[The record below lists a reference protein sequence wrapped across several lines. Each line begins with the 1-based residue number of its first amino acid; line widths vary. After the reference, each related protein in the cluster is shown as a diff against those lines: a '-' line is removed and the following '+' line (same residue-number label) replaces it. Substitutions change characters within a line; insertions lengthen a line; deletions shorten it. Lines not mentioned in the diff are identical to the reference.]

1 MLRTALIALALVAAL
16 FASGRLVFER
26 GVASG
31 RAEFKAELAAV
42 QAAAR
47 AALDLAETQRLALQA
62 ERDRLAR
69 DLEEAALADPVLVP
83 QCLGP
88 DRVRRLN
95 ALR

>member
-1 MLRTALIALALVAAL
+1 MLRTALIALALVAAV
-16 FASGRLVFER
+16 FTSGRLVFER
-26 GVASG
+26 GVTAG
-31 RAEFKAELAAV
+31 RDEFKAELAAA

-47 AALDLAETQRLALQA
+47 AALDVAEAQRLALQA

-69 DLEEAALADPVLVP
+69 ELEDAALADPVLVP